1 MGRLKTLASHSRSM
15 DMTMTDNTI
24 KYSIPIYTERGCLG
38 QFRGIEICENEI
50 RILFNTA
57 KDEVAVVKDVS
68 IKIDKTPKII
78 RFD

>member
-1 MGRLKTLASHSRSM
+1 
-15 DMTMTDNTI
+15 MTDNTI
-24 KYSIPIYTERGCLG
+24 KYSIPIYTEKSCLG

-57 KDEVAVVKDVS
+57 KDEVAVVKDV